1 MNLENA
7 SATAIFIHI
16 KKHML
21 YYWYRVIWIL
31 IARRFQTQINIE
43 DELTRSFHVR
53 LFDCDGFRVMTAFKY
68 AAYMDFV
75 RWELIARSKLYDE
88 ILPKGLAPSLGSQK
102 IIYRKPLKLWTKFT
116 VRLKTMGWD
125 EKWVYHV
132 HKFEQN
138 GEVKAVGIT
147 RALIWKKDKPQI
159 LRQILQN
166 ISVKNLDQKPPE
178 WITNLFQTDTN
189 IIQDKF

>member
-1 MNLENA
+1 
-7 SATAIFIHI
+7 
-16 KKHML
+16 ML
-21 YYWYRVIWIL
+21 YYWYRVVWIL
-31 IARRFQTQINIE
+31 IARRFQTQIDIE

-75 RWELIARSKLYDE
+75 RWELIARSKLYNE

-125 EKWVYHV
+125 EKWVYHL

-166 ISVKNLDQKPPE
+166 IAVKNLDKKPPE

>member
-1 MNLENA
+1 
-7 SATAIFIHI
+7 
-16 KKHML
+16 ML
-21 YYWYRVIWIL
+21 YYWSRIIWIL
-31 IARRFQTQINIE
+31 IARKFQTEVDIE
-43 DELTRSFHVR
+43 DELTRSFRVR

-68 AAYMDFV
+68 AAYMDFI
-75 RWELIARSKLYDE
+75 RWEMIARSKLYNE

-116 VRLKTMGWD
+116 VRLRTMGWD

-147 RALIWKKDKPQI
+147 RALVWKKDKPQI

-166 ISVKNLDQKPPE
+166 IAVKNLDKKPPE
-178 WITNLFQTDTN
+178 WITDLFHTDTN